1 MDTRKAHKRMRTTTR
16 TYDTPQTAPG
26 GNFSETTTGEI
37 MATVEMSQ
45 NAKGKW
51 QPSIKLHF
59 TSIDDMRQNAPGI
72 FEQFINELKRRFSL
86 ADD

>member
-1 MDTRKAHKRMRTTTR
+1 MRSTTR
-16 TYDTPQTAPG
+16 TNQNNPLD
-26 GNFSETTTGEI
+26 NFTEHTEGDIVAS
-37 MATVEMSQ
+37 VELSQ

-59 TSIDDMRQNAPGI
+59 TTIEDMRQHAPGI
-72 FEQFINELKRRFSL
+72 FEQFIGELKRRFPL

>member
-1 MDTRKAHKRMRTTTR
+1 MRTTTR
-16 TYDTPQTAPG
+16 TSESSPTD
-26 GNFSETTTGEI
+26 NFTERTEGDIVAS
-37 MATVEMSQ
+37 VEMSQ

-59 TSIDDMRQNAPGI
+59 TSIDDMRQHAPGI
-72 FEQFINELKRRFSL
+72 FEQFISELKRRFPL